1 MEIVGQSP
9 IYIAKAISAALL
21 GLAIFIAAWLA
32 WRNEK
37 SDNQN
42 LQAKNLAFIQLAMLP
57 LGAYLLLTAT
67 VHPWYVTLII
77 PLLSFFSPS
86 ALKSSPCRSFF
97 WPWVYFSMV
106 VTLSYLTYLDPNNLR
121 EIYWVRIVEYIP
133 FYGLIL
139 WASWRA
145 MIERKKA
152 RPVPV

>member
-1 MEIVGQSP
+1 
-9 IYIAKAISAALL
+9 
-21 GLAIFIAAWLA
+21 
-32 WRNEK
+32 
-37 SDNQN
+37 
-42 LQAKNLAFIQLAMLP
+42 
-57 LGAYLLLTAT
+57 
-67 VHPWYVTLII
+67 
-77 PLLSFFSPS
+77 
-86 ALKSSPCRSFF
+86 
-97 WPWVYFSMV
+97 MV